1 MSTPEEYRYRAEL
14 LLKLASQ
21 ATELYTRETLLEL
34 AAEFRKVAAVMERQ
48 DWSRPDADE
57 CAASG

>member
-14 LLKLASQ
+14 FLKLASQ
-21 ATELYTRETLLEL
+21 ATQLYTRETLLEL

-57 CAASG
+57 RAASG